1 MSNGPVHKE
10 QNFEDKPVEG
20 KEEED
25 TRNATRI
32 SFRVKVN
39 QLMFFKRM
47 ADHFYQ
53 EGYIAEPK
61 FSLLAKACLN
71 IVGNRYAKLEEITTA
86 NHMQKRLQQARGPN
100 VVNYQQ
106 TRPPQE
112 QAQTLKQEASSLIR
126 PELRRASPVD
136 KVKEPW
142 WFV

>member
-1 MSNGPVHKE
+1 M
-10 QNFEDKPVEG
+10 EG
-20 KEEED
+20 EEEED

-39 QLMFFKRM
+39 ELMFFKRM

-53 EGYIAEPK
+53 ERYIAEPK

-71 IVGNRYAKLEEITTA
+71 IVGNRYAKLEEITMA
-86 NHMQKRLQQARGPN
+86 NHIQKRLQQAMGPN

-112 QAQTLKQEASSLIR
+112 QAQTLKREASSLIP

-142 WFV
+142 WIA

>member
-1 MSNGPVHKE
+1 
-10 QNFEDKPVEG
+10 VEG
-20 KEEED
+20 EEEED

-39 QLMFFKRM
+39 ELMFFKRM

-61 FSLLAKACLN
+61 SSLLAKACLN
-71 IVGNRYAKLEEITTA
+71 IVGNRYAKLEEITMA
-86 NHMQKRLQQARGPN
+86 NHIQKRLQQARGLN

-112 QAQTLKQEASSLIR
+112 QAQTLKQEASSLIP

-142 WFV
+142 WLA